1 MIGFSMGGLV
11 LRAALK
17 YLTQYKDLMNLFMSL
32 STPHLGMIPT
42 ENCLLNFGLFCLR
55 KIKGFRAVDEIY
67 KGR

>member
-17 YLTQYKDLMNLFMSL
+17 HLEQYQELMNVYISL

-42 ENCLLNFGLFCLR
+42 ENCLVNFGLFCLR
-55 KIKGFRAVDEIY
+55 RLKRLRAVD
-67 KGR
+67 